1 MKRQTIKYHSSKI
14 VERGKIDIPNTKIHG
29 HSLSWL
35 GTDTTIKSGRGKLA
49 LWAQTSLSEMMRSYI
64 ENIEFQIVLSCYLIL
79 HISKL
84 P

>member
-35 GTDTTIKSGRGKLA
+35 GTDTSIKSGRGKLA

-64 ENIEFQIVLSCYLIL
+64 ENICVKLINSLTQINI
-79 HISKL
+79 H
-84 P
+84 